1 VVAVTA
7 AQGVFAA
14 AAAAAATLGRG
25 ATCPGEAA
33 PHAATASSHAP
44 INAVV
49 ASPLTVSKD
58 LDHGKLA
65 ARPAGHTPAATR
77 GDQGMTSTETRE
89 TATRR
94 AAVYCRIS
102 DDREGKGL
110 GVERQR
116 EDCVKLC
123 ELRGWNVAAVYTDN
137 DISASSGKARPQY
150 RAMMASLERGE
161 LDAVVTYSA
170 TRLHRNVSEQE
181 AFISAVRA
189 RGRDVVTVETVSGG
203 PVNVHKAEGRMT
215 ARITGAVAVGESEQ
229 ISERQQ
235 RKMVEVAQAGRPHGG
250 LRAYGYRN
258 VYAFDAAGN
267 KSLQRVDMVE
277 DEVKHIRTA
286 VDMILSGASLYAAA
300 TRINATGART
310 TSKNGG
316 TTWKETTLRRM
327 LTNPRLVGKR
337 SHAPE
342 VSRYTRSDGR
352 VVIVRGD
359 AVEYAAIWPAIV
371 TPTEHAQLKARIGR
385 RAAIAQSK
393 RRDDGVNHSG
403 ENGAGNHVR
412 HLLTGLLFCGK
423 CGHILIHR
431 PKTKNQRETYGCPA
445 KLRGGCNG
453 TSITADVVERY
464 VIERVGRFIAAP
476 VANPASITD
485 AVERMTAVNAQDHA
499 ALVSLQTAYAA
510 GIVGIEDFA
519 PTATKLRAQIAA
531 RTSELDATAVSVD
544 TTARRAT
551 LAENWDTLD
560 ADERREALRLAL
572 DSIVI
577 TPSRT
582 RGRLTAEGLAAQM
595 RDRATITT
603 AADMAEAQREAE
615 ELGDTPTL
623 VRPITRT
630 ETA

>member
-1 VVAVTA
+1 M
-7 AQGVFAA
+7 
-14 AAAAAATLGRG
+14 
-25 ATCPGEAA
+25 
-33 PHAATASSHAP
+33 
-44 INAVV
+44 
-49 ASPLTVSKD
+49 
-58 LDHGKLA
+58 
-65 ARPAGHTPAATR
+65 TR
-77 GDQGMTSTETRE
+77 GDLGMTGTKTREATRE

-102 DDREGKGL
+102 DDRDGKGL

-116 EDCVKLC
+116 ADCAALC
-123 ELRGWNVAAVYTDN
+123 ARNGWTVAAEYIDN
-137 DISASSGKARPQY
+137 DISASSGKVRPQY
-150 RAMMASLERGE
+150 RAMLAALALGE
-161 LDAVVTYSA
+161 VDAVVSYA
-170 TRLHRNVSEQE
+170 PERLHRNIDEQE
-181 AFISAVRA
+181 TFISAVRA
-189 RGRDVVTVETVSGG
+189 RGRGVVVVETVAAG
-203 PVNVHKAEGRMT
+203 VLDVHGADGRGMT
-215 ARITGAVAVGESEQ
+215 RVRGAFSVMESEKL
-229 ISERQQ
+229 SERQQ

-258 VYAFDAAGN
+258 RYAFDDAGN
-267 KSLQRVDMVE
+267 KTLLNVDLVE
-277 DEVKHIRTA
+277 DEVAHIRTA

-300 TRINATGART
+300 TRINADGART

-327 LTNPRLVGKR
+327 LINPRLVGKR

-359 AVEYAAIWPAIV
+359 AVEYDAIWPAII
-371 TPTEHAQLKARIGR
+371 TPTEYTQLKARIGK
-385 RAAIAQSK
+385 RAALAASK

-403 ENGAGNHVR
+403 ENGAGNHTK

-453 TSITADVVERY
+453 TSISADVVERY
-464 VIERVGRFIAAP
+464 VIYRVGRFIAAP
-476 VANPASITD
+476 VATPSTMSD
-485 AVERMTAVNAQDHA
+485 AVERMTAENAQDNA
-499 ALVSLQTAYAA
+499 ALVALQTAYREHR
-510 GIVGIEDFA
+510 ISIEDFA
-519 PTATKLRAQIAA
+519 PTANGLRAQIAA
-531 RTSELDATAVSVD
+531 RTAELDTTAHSVD

-551 LAENWDTLD
+551 LAEHWGELN

-577 TPSRT
+577 TPSQT
-582 RGRLTAEGLAAQM
+582 RGRLSAEGLAAQM
-595 RDRATITT
+595 RDRVTITT
-603 AADMAEAQREAE
+603 VADMLDVQREVE
-615 ELGDTPTL
+615 E
-623 VRPITRT
+623 RA

>member
-1 VVAVTA
+1 
-7 AQGVFAA
+7 
-14 AAAAAATLGRG
+14 
-25 ATCPGEAA
+25 
-33 PHAATASSHAP
+33 
-44 INAVV
+44 
-49 ASPLTVSKD
+49 
-58 LDHGKLA
+58 
-65 ARPAGHTPAATR
+65 
-77 GDQGMTSTETRE
+77 MTSTETRE
-89 TATRR
+89 ETAIRR

-123 ELRGWNVAAVYTDN
+123 ELRGWDVAAEYIDN
-137 DISASSGKARPQY
+137 DVSASSGKVRPQY

-161 LDAVVTYSA
+161 LDAVVAYSA

-181 AFISAVRA
+181 AFISAIRA

-267 KSLQRVDMVE
+267 KSLQRVDLVE
-277 DEVKHIRTA
+277 DEVRHIRTA

-300 TRINATGART
+300 TRINADGART
-310 TSKNGG
+310 TSKDGG

-342 VSRYTRSDGR
+342 VSRYTRPDGK
-352 VVIVRGD
+352 VVIVRGEP
-359 AVEYAAIWPAIV
+359 VEYAAIWPATV
-371 TPTEHAQLKARIGR
+371 TPTEHAQLKARIGK

-431 PKTKNQRETYGCPA
+431 PKTKSQRETYGCSA

-476 VANPASITD
+476 VANPASMSD
-485 AVERMTAVNAQDHA
+485 AVERMTAENAQDSA
-499 ALVSLQTAYAA
+499 ALVALQTAYREHR
-510 GIVGIEDFA
+510 ISIEDFA
-519 PTATKLRAQIAA
+519 PTANGLRAQIAT
-531 RTSELDATAVSVD
+531 RTSELDATAVAVD
-544 TTARRAT
+544 TTARRVT
-551 LAENWDTLD
+551 LAERWDTLD
-560 ADERREALRLAL
+560 SDERREALRLAL
-572 DSIVI
+572 SSIVI

-582 RGRLTAEGLAAQM
+582 RGRLSAEGLAAQM
-595 RDRATITT
+595 RDRVTITT
-603 AADMAEAQREAE
+603 VGDMLDVQREAE
-615 ELGDTPTL
+615 GL
-623 VRPITRT
+623 T
-630 ETA
+630 EVGGRIGRVHRAETT